1 MAIRVTRWNWIKIFL
16 AIIDVFILL
25 INGALFCLIFYLIS
39 TEYKVR
45 GSLKLF
51 IIPFLISI
59 LNLII
64 DLHMN
69 KTNFMMKYAGH
80 NRYGMITRF
89 FMFYF
94 ILTIVIYSDQR
105 EKYIIEEV
113 ENKLGIND
121 YINII
126 GLIDVGL
133 LVFSMI
139 LSFFV
144 IDVQNSN
151 QILLRKRRRK
161 KNIIPEE
168 MNVIENL
175 VLEEDKDE

>member
-1 MAIRVTRWNWIKIFL
+1 MAIRVTRWNFTKIFL
-16 AIIDVFILL
+16 AIFDCIILL
-25 INGALFCLIFYLIS
+25 FNTALFSLIFYLIQK
-39 TEYKVR
+39 EYENH

-59 LNLII
+59 INVVI
-64 DLHMN
+64 DIHMN
-69 KTNFMMKYAGH
+69 KINLMMKYAGH

-94 ILTIVIYSDQR
+94 ILTIIIYSDQR
-105 EKYIIEEV
+105 EKYIIEEN
-113 ENKLGIND
+113 EGHKGIND
-121 YINII
+121 YIGIC
-126 GLIDVGL
+126 GKMDVGF

-151 QILLRKRRRK
+151 QILKKKRK
-161 KNIIPEE
+161 KKQAVIPEE
-168 MNVIENL
+168 MNIMEDPI
-175 VLEEDKDE
+175 LEE